1 MVVKINILFI
11 FFLLSLF
18 LFANSLSNR
27 ELEALDV
34 EDQESER
41 EANNELKFG
50 MAQDFDHESLA
61 ELQLDDFYTQI
72 SDRNSHFLDDPQER
86 SESND
91 SGTNKY

>member
-1 MVVKINILFI
+1 MVVKINLLFILFI
-11 FFLLSLF
+11 LSLF

-34 EDQESER
+34 EDQESET
-41 EANNELKFG
+41 EANNELKYG

-72 SDRNSHFLDDPQER
+72 SDRNSHFLDDPKER
-86 SESND
+86 SENTN
-91 SGTNKY
+91 SGKNKY